1 VEIALD
7 LQAASAAC
15 PRCKLLLVE
24 GDSPLVTDLAAGVDT
39 AVRLGATVVSN
50 SYGTDEY
57 GGMRA
62 VRASYD
68 HPGVPLTVASGDYGF
83 GPAQFPAVFRT
94 VVAVGGTTLRRT
106 ATGWTQSAWAGSGSG
121 CSAWI
126 TKPSWQRDPNCAM
139 RTTADV
145 SAVADPDTGLA
156 VYDTYGLGADNG
168 WIVVGGT
175 SASAPFVA
183 GVIALGPTPSRY
195 GTAQRFY
202 GRPGSLRDVVG
213 SSNGFCG
220 GDYLCTG
227 LPGYDAP
234 TGLGT
239 PKGITSVS

>member
-1 VEIALD
+1 MEIALD

-68 HPGVPLTVASGDYGF
+68 HPGVPLTVASGDFGF

-106 ATGWTQSAWAGSGSG
+106 ATGWDHSAWSGAGSG

-126 TKPSWQRDPNCAM
+126 AKPAWQDDPNCAM
-139 RTTADV
+139 RTTSDV
-145 SAVADPDTGLA
+145 SAVADPETGLA
-156 VYDTYGLGADNG
+156 VYDTYGLGEAGG
-168 WIVVGGT
+168 WLVVGGT

-183 GVIALGPTPSRY
+183 GVIALGPDPARY
-195 GTAQRFY
+195 ATARRFY
-202 GRPGSLRDVVG
+202 ARPGSLRDVVG
-213 SSNGFCG
+213 GSTGFCG

-227 LPGYDAP
+227 LPGYDGP
-234 TGLGT
+234 TGVGT
-239 PKGITSVS
+239 LKGVRSVS